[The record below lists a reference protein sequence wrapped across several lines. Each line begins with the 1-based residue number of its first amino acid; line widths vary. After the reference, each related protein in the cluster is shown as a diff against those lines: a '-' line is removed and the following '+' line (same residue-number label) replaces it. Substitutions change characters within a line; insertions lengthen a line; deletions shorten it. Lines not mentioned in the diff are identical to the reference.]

1 MRAPGSFKQ
10 TSTQNLLLM
19 KITMKE
25 KTMEERLKTY
35 AITQDDS
42 LDRHLPK
49 TKPKTLIILAIC
61 SPLLALFSWV
71 LLIYFAIASD

>member
-1 MRAPGSFKQ
+1 
-10 TSTQNLLLM
+10 
-19 KITMKE
+19 MKE

-35 AITQDDS
+35 AISQDDS
-42 LDRHLPK
+42 LERHLPK

-61 SPLLALFSWV
+61 SPLLALFSWT

>member
-1 MRAPGSFKQ
+1 
-10 TSTQNLLLM
+10 M
-19 KITMKE
+19 KTE
-25 KTMEERLKTY
+25 KTMEQRLKTY
-35 AITQDDS
+35 ALHQDDS

-49 TKPKTLIILAIC
+49 TSKKTMLILAIC